1 MSKILYAVLFITLF
15 SACEKDINFDL
26 KDASALLVV
35 DANIENN
42 QPPVVI
48 LTKSL
53 DFYSTINPALLFNS
67 FVRNADVRISNGTLT
82 HKLKEYGQQ
91 VAGTDS
97 LYYYSIDSANLATAF
112 SGQLDTRYTLSIKIS
127 GEPEYTASTTIP
139 KLAKR
144 PDSIWW
150 KPAPFSDDTTKVI
163 LMVKATDP
171 PGLGNYVRYFT
182 SKNNNPFLPGEN
194 SVFDD
199 QVIDNTTYEIK
210 VDPGINRNNPIP
222 FDDNYFKRGDTV
234 ILKISNIDK
243 PTYTFWSTWEFA
255 FQSIGNPFAQPNKV
269 IGNISNGALG
279 AFYGYASSSKTL
291 AIPK

>member
-1 MSKILYAVLFITLF
+1 MKKILYALIFVTLF

-26 KDASALLVV
+26 KDASPLLVV
-35 DANIENN
+35 DAKIENN
-42 QPPVVI
+42 EAPVVV

-53 DFYSTINPALLFNS
+53 DFYSSIDPALLFKS

-91 VAGTDS
+91 LAGTDS
-97 LYYYSIDSANLATAF
+97 IYYYSIDSGNLATAF
-112 SGQLDTRYTLSIKIS
+112 LGQLNTRYTLNIKVD
-127 GEPEYTASTTIP
+127 GEDYTASTTIP
-139 KLAKR
+139 TLAKR
-144 PDSIWW
+144 LDSIWW
-150 KPAPFSDDTTKVI
+150 RPAPFSDDTTKVI
-163 LMVKATDP
+163 LMVKVTDP
-171 PGLGNYVRYFT
+171 PGLGNYIRYFT

-199 QVIDNTTYEIK
+199 QVIDNTTYELK
-210 VDPGINRNNPIP
+210 VDPGVNRNNPGP
-222 FDDNYFKRGDTV
+222 FNDNYFKRGDNIT
-234 ILKISNIDK
+234 LKIANIDK

-269 IGNISNGALG
+269 VGNISNAALG
-279 AFYGYASSSKTL
+279 AFYGYGSSSKTI